1 VDKTNY
7 SKHVLPCRSQSSGT

>member
-7 SKHVLPCRSQSSGT
+7 SKHVLPYRSQSSGT